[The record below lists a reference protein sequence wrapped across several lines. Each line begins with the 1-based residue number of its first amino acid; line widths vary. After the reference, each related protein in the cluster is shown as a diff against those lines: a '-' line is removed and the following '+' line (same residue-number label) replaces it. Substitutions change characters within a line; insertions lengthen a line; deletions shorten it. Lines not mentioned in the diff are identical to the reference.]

1 MIYTTDCTI
10 RINAQDPDYP
20 TYVALDGTVHT
31 NANDAGI
38 HGVLLDATV
47 NVTNLLVTACRN
59 WNQGIRLVVTIND
72 VDVSGNIIGNL
83 NLQHNKNM
91 ISTFSLNLN
100 DSQYS
105 PRTNS
110 NIDLDKVVVIT
121 AYING
126 QEKKLFTGTIDEPE
140 AVHEPAFRVIVTGRD
155 YGKKLLDKRTTVV
168 SVQDLADS
176 TKRNDLIKYLAE
188 LAGVTDYEIP
198 EMDAVTIDN
207 SFQDQSVWDMI
218 QKEAMVEQY
227 WVKFNED
234 GQLQFKLDEVK
245 SDTDTWPTADWTYDE
260 DRVIRIG
267 YKKAKPE
274 INKITVLGKTTQKR
288 IPYTTTTLL
297 SPEVISDTTPITL
310 FSDSISFND
319 AERIETSYSLNYSKT
334 IGDWKLLI
342 NAYGSGPAGNIVI
355 RVGCRY
361 QHILESYVV
370 TNYQGVVSGGATIRS
385 VEYPLYNP
393 ILNGVYWFITRDG
406 SGYNNLT
413 RGQEG
418 NAFSFSCTISGYLK
432 EDAISQISPA
442 VYQTNTT
449 YTTRYDQ
456 ISATVADPNSI
467 AKYGELDGG
476 TIEYPLLE
484 TTEQCE
490 NVGKRIIRDSHRQ
503 IGQVDFQIPF
513 NPLVQTGQTISIT
526 DSKIGLTERY
536 FVEGVNHDINIS
548 PDGKVKARTGIE
560 GVLYV

>member
-1 MIYTTDCTI
+1 MIYTTDCTV
-10 RINAQDPDYP
+10 RINAQDTDYP

-47 NVTNLLVTACRN
+47 NITTLLITACRN

-155 YGKKLLDKRTTVV
+155 YGKKLLDKRTTVI

-198 EMDAVTIDN
+198 EMDEVTIDN

-227 WVKFNED
+227 WIKFNED
-234 GQLQFKLDEVK
+234 GKMKLKLDDVK

-260 DRVIRIG
+260 DRIIRIG
-267 YKKAKPE
+267 YKKARPE
-274 INKITVLGKTTQKR
+274 INKITVLGKTTTNV
-288 IPYTTTTLL
+288 ILGTDDSTETTV
-297 SPEVISDTTPITL
+297 SEQWEKSNWSISDTITWGANE
-310 FSDSISFND
+310 DITEYTD
-319 AERIETSYSLNYSKT
+319 T
-334 IGDWKLLI
+334 IGGLNVTAKQSANWYSYIGYTLYFRKKEEDKDLI
-342 NAYGSGPAGNIVI
+342 YFEDIDGTITVTEGGGTDNWEQPSFRTFCFAGVRFSTDVLWITFYANKPREQCTIDFSFAGTQYSHSNIV
-355 RVGCRY
+355 
-361 QHILESYVV
+361 
-370 TNYQGVVSGGATIRS
+370 TT
-385 VEYPLYNP
+385 EYIPGTP
-393 ILNGVYWFITRDG
+393 T
-406 SGYNNLT
+406 
-413 RGQEG
+413 E
-418 NAFSFSCTISGYLK
+418 
-432 EDAISQISPA
+432 
-442 VYQTNTT
+442 
-449 YTTRYDQ
+449 TRYDQ
-456 ISATVADPNSI
+456 ISATITDPNSI

-476 TIEYPLLE
+476 SIEYPLLE

-490 NVGKRIIRDSHRQ
+490 NVGRRIIRDSHRQ
-503 IGQVDFQIPF
+503 IGQVNFQIPF

>member
-1 MIYTTDCTI
+1 MIYTTDCTV
-10 RINAQDPDYP
+10 RINAQDTDYP

-31 NANDAGI
+31 NTNDAGI

-227 WVKFNED
+227 WVKFDE
-234 GQLQFKLDEVK
+234 GGKMLLKLDDVK

-260 DRVIRIG
+260 DRIIRIG
-267 YKKAKPE
+267 YKKARPE
-274 INKITVLGKTTQKR
+274 INKITVLGKTNSSIIQNW
-288 IPYTTTTLL
+288 
-297 SPEVISDTTPITL
+297 VQDA
-310 FSDSISFND
+310 FSISGTFSFEAD
-319 AERIETSYSLNYSKT
+319 EDIFDLDGETVNGFKVEVE
-334 IGDWKLLI
+334 KP
-342 NAYGSGPAGNIVI
+342 GSGGNYYYYCI
-355 RVGCRY
+355 RFV
-361 QHILESYVV
+361 
-370 TNYQGVVSGGATIRS
+370 
-385 VEYPLYNP
+385 
-393 ILNGVYWFITRDG
+393 
-406 SGYNNLT
+406 
-413 RGQEG
+413 
-418 NAFSFSCTISGYLK
+418 YLK
-432 EDAISQISPA
+432 EDRYKIRFVYYTLDSDIEITEGAPVWADTEDIRFSTAHGSGYSPFSMYFYVA
-442 VYQTNTT
+442 RPREKVTIN
-449 YTTRYDQ
+449 YTITGTRETQEEETRYDQ
-456 ISATVADPNSI
+456 ISTSVTDPNSI
-467 AKYGELDGG
+467 VKYGELDGG
-476 TIEYPLLE
+476 SIEYPLLE

-490 NVGKRIIRDSHRQ
+490 NVGRRIIRDSHRQ
-503 IGQVDFQIPF
+503 IGQVNFQIPF

-526 DSKIGLTERY
+526 DSKIGLIERY

>member
-1 MIYTTDCTI
+1 MIYTTDCTV

-47 NVTNLLVTACRN
+47 NITTLLITACRN
-59 WNQGIRLVVTIND
+59 WNQGIRLVVTINNI
-72 VDVSGNIIGNL
+72 DVSGNIIGNL

-227 WVKFNED
+227 WVKFDED
-234 GQLQFKLDEVK
+234 GKMQLKLDDVK

-260 DRVIRIG
+260 DRIIRIG
-267 YKKAKPE
+267 YKKARPE
-274 INKITVLGKTTQKR
+274 INKITILGKTTQKR
-288 IPYTTTTLL
+288 IPQTTTYMT
-297 SPEVISDTTPITL
+297 STGQSYDTPVTL
-310 FSDSISFND
+310 FSDSLSFGD
-319 AERIETSYSLNYSKT
+319 GDRIETNENLNYSKT
-334 IGDWKLLI
+334 IGDWTLI
-342 NAYGSGPAGNIVI
+342 IRSYASGPAGNVSI
-355 RVGCRY
+355 RVGCKT
-361 QHILESYVV
+361 QDILESYVV
-370 TNYQGVVSGGATIRS
+370 TNYSGVVGGNADLRS
-385 VEYPLYNP
+385 VNYPTYSTLDGISWY
-393 ILNGVYWFITRDG
+393 ISRDG
-406 SGYNNLT
+406 AGTNLAN
-413 RGQEG
+413 GQAG
-418 NAFSFSCTISGYLK
+418 SAFTFNVTVTGYLNR
-432 EDAISQISPA
+432 EDTPA
-442 VYQTNTT
+442 TYQTNTT

-456 ISATVADPNSI
+456 ISATVTDPNSI

-476 TIEYPLLE
+476 SVEYPLLE

-490 NVGKRIIRDSHRQ
+490 NVGSRIIRDSHRQ